1 MEYGICVSDIR
12 TLPADP
18 RLVCADQWRELLPPG
33 PLRAVYFGSEFC
45 EELLPAQS
53 EAESF
58 CALAA
63 AAGVEAVL
71 LTPLVTPHGLG
82 RVDRLL
88 RGLVSSGWLPAV
100 VGNDWG
106 VLALLRDSYPP
117 LQRRGGRLLNRG
129 LRDPRLPERTPA
141 RESGRAD
148 RGERL
153 RQLLCQLGVAAVET
167 DADLEGG
174 FLGEKRAGL
183 QRVLHLPYA
192 FAASGRNCLV
202 KADGR
207 APGDSFTRG
216 LGLPCQGECRGRWHR
231 LERSD
236 SPLPLWRQGNTVFYE
251 VPPYRAEV
259 HLTQADRVVL
269 HEGPRS

>member
-1 MEYGICVSDIR
+1 MEYGICVNDIR

-18 RLVCADQWRELLPPG
+18 RLVCADTLRELLPPG

-45 EELLPAQS
+45 EELLPALA
-53 EAESF
+53 EAENF

-63 AAGVEAVL
+63 AAAVEAVL
-71 LTPLVTPHGLG
+71 LTPLVTPQGLG

-88 RGLVSSGWLPAV
+88 RGLASSGWLPAV
-100 VGNDWG
+100 VGSDWG
-106 VLALLRDSYPP
+106 VLELLRNSYPA

-129 LRDPRLPERTPA
+129 LRDPRLPEKTPEM
-141 RESGRAD
+141 ESGRTD

-153 RQLLCQLGVAAVET
+153 RLLLCHLGVAAVET
-167 DADLEGG
+167 DPDLEGG
-174 FLGEKRAGL
+174 FLGEKKAGF

-207 APGDSFTRG
+207 EPGDSFTRG

-231 LERSD
+231 LERPD
-236 SPLPLWRQGNTVFYE
+236 TALPLWRRGNTVFYE
-251 VPPYRAEV
+251 VPRSQAEI
-259 HLTQADRVVL
+259 HLAQADRIVL
-269 HEGPRS
+269 HEGPKS

>member
-45 EELLPAQS
+45 EELLPSPA

-71 LTPLVTPHGLG
+71 LTPLVTSHGLG

-88 RGLVSSGWLPAV
+88 HGLVTSGWLPAV

-106 VLALLRDSYPP
+106 VLELLRNGYPDI
-117 LQRRGGRLLNRG
+117 QRRGGRLLNRG
-129 LRDPRLPERTPA
+129 LRDPRLPERTTNK
-141 RESGRAD
+141 ESGRAD

-153 RQLLCQLGVAAVET
+153 RRLLVHLGIAAVET
-167 DADLEGG
+167 DPDLEGG
-174 FLGEKRAGL
+174 FLGEKSAGL
-183 QRVLHLPYA
+183 QRVLHLPYV

-202 KADGR
+202 KAEGME
-207 APGDSFTRG
+207 PGDSFTRG
-216 LGLPCQGECRGRWHR
+216 LGLPCQSKCRGRWHR
-231 LERSD
+231 LERPD
-236 SPLPLWRQGNTVFYE
+236 TPLPLWRLGNTIFYE
-251 VPPYRAEV
+251 VSPSWAET
-259 HLTQADRVVL
+259 HLAQADRIVL